1 MPTLTQGDVRCML
14 RFLQELHTLCN
25 LEAFP
30 QQVLSALPKVVPS
43 EYTGCSPT
51 NFHQARLSLSSLPQ
65 EAGSLQRQTAE
76 QVAQQSFFEHPF
88 VDHYLQTN
96 DGSAHAVSDFLSE
109 VELHRLEGL
118 YQSILRPVGMEEQ
131 INMVLPVSAT
141 EAPLL
146 PPGEDVVITLHRPQR
161 NFSERD
167 RLILNLLRPHLLQA
181 YANAKALTQ
190 IQQQLSHLSQT
201 IDQLNVITLTM
212 DGQVQLMSERA
223 WILLRQYFQVSAQQ
237 SAALPDPLQRWVN
250 YQITL
255 IIQRD
260 DLPAQ
265 RLPLRIEYGGRQLT
279 VRLIRDSLQNQYL
292 LTLEETP
299 PSTLSPSTL
308 ELLGLTRREAEVLYG
323 VVKDK
328 SMKEI
333 ASNLGISD
341 RTVKKHLERI
351 YEKLGVQTRT
361 AAVMYVLKKLGM
373 LREY

>member
-14 RFLQELHTLCN
+14 QFLQELHTLCN

-51 NFHQARLSLSSLPQ
+51 NFHQAKLSLSSLPS
-65 EAGSLQRQTAE
+65 EAGTLQRQTAE

-88 VDHYLQTN
+88 VNYYLQTN
-96 DGSAHAVSDFLSE
+96 DGSAYAVSDFLTE

-131 INMVLPVSAT
+131 INLVLPVSAT
-141 EAPLL
+141 EASLL

-190 IQQQLSHLSQT
+190 IQQQLTYLSQT
-201 IDQLNVITLTM
+201 IEQLSVITLTM
-212 DGQVQLMSERA
+212 DGQVQSMGERA
-223 WILLRQYFQVSAQQ
+223 WLLLKQYFQPSSQQ
-237 SAALPDPLQRWVN
+237 STGLPDQLQRWVS

-255 IIQRD
+255 MAQP
-260 DLPAQ
+260 DLPVQ
-265 RLPLRIEYGGRQLT
+265 ILPLRIEHDGRQLT
-279 VRLIRDSLQNQYL
+279 VRLIRNSLQNQYL
-292 LTLEETP
+292 LTLEEVP
-299 PSTLSPSTL
+299 PSTLSSESI
-308 ELLGLTRREAEVLYG
+308 ELLGLSRREAEVLFR

-333 ASNLGISD
+333 AFDLGIAE
-341 RTVKKHLERI
+341 RTVKKHLEHI
-351 YEKLGVQTRT
+351 YEKLGVRTRT
-361 AAVMYVLKKLGM
+361 AAVVHVLKKLGM
-373 LREY
+373 LSDC